1 MVALV
6 LEVTVTVTTQTSCAG
21 VLVMVKLVVA
31 VLVLCLAEKKAGDE
45 DPSTLADTTM
55 VTPLG
60 GIVEVTVTARLKSGP
75 GAIASVAPF

>member
-1 MVALV
+1 MVDFV

-21 VLVMVKLVVA
+21 VLVMEKLVVA
-31 VLVLCLAEKKAGDE
+31 LLELCLAEKKAGDE

-60 GIVEVTVTARLKSGP
+60 GMVEVTVTARLKSGP
-75 GAIASVAPF
+75 GAMASSALF